1 MKKMIIGLTTFI
13 LSLMLMFGSV
23 NVWAEE
29 EDKPIASAD
38 IGVFSKYLWRGYE
51 LSDDSIVIQP
61 SVTVGCK
68 GFSLN
73 LWGNLDT
80 NLDDRDP
87 TTSDKKEWTETDL
100 TLAYERSLGIVGLGV
115 GYIYY
120 GLDGVDDSEELYLS
134 ISLDVLLSPTLTIY
148 REIAHLPGWYLN
160 FGISH
165 SFDLP
170 KGMSLDLAG
179 TVGYYYS
186 DDDDFVEIDDNLIA
200 TTEKYQNFHEGLI
213 SAGLTIPIAEYFTL
227 SPMIAYSFPLS
238 DEADNL
244 LTSSSFSNDSG
255 FIFGG
260 ATLSIAF

>member
-1 MKKMIIGLTTFI
+1 MKKMVIRLATFV
-13 LSLMLMFGSV
+13 LSLMLIFGSV
-23 NVWAEE
+23 NVWAGE
-29 EDKPIASAD
+29 EDKPTASAD
-38 IGVFSKYLWRGYE
+38 VGVFSKYIWRGYE
-51 LSDDSIVIQP
+51 LSNDSIMIQP
-61 SVTVGCK
+61 SATVGYK
-68 GFSLN
+68 GFSIN

-80 NLDDRDP
+80 KLDDGDP

-100 TLAYERSLGIVGLGV
+100 TLAYERSFGMIGLGV

-120 GLDGVDDSEELYLS
+120 GLDGVDDSEEVYLS
-134 ISLDVLLSPTLTIY
+134 VGMDILLSPTLTIY

-160 FGISH
+160 LGISH

-186 DDDDFVEIDDNLIA
+186 DDDDFVEIDDNLNA
-200 TTEKYQNFHEGLI
+200 TTEKYQNFHDGII
-213 SAGLTIPIAEYFTL
+213 SAGLTIPISEYF
-227 SPMIAYSFPLS
+227 SFNPMIAYSFPLS

-244 LTSSSFSNDSG
+244 LTSSSFSNDSC
-255 FIFGG
+255 FIFGS

>member
-1 MKKMIIGLTTFI
+1 MKKMVIRLATFV
-13 LSLMLMFGSV
+13 LSLILIFGSV

-29 EDKPIASAD
+29 EDKPTASAD
-38 IGVFSKYLWRGYE
+38 VGVFSKYIWRGYE
-51 LSDDSIVIQP
+51 LSDDSIMIQP
-61 SVTVGCK
+61 SATVGYK
-68 GFSLN
+68 GFSIN

-80 NLDDRDP
+80 KLDDGDP

-100 TLAYERSLGIVGLGV
+100 TLAYERSFGMIGLGV

-120 GLDGVDDSEELYLS
+120 GLDGVDDSEEVYLS
-134 ISLDVLLSPTLTIY
+134 VGMDILLSPTLTIY

-160 FGISH
+160 LGISH

-179 TVGYYYS
+179 TVGYYCS
-186 DDDDFVEIDDNLIA
+186 DDDDFVEIDDNLNA
-200 TTEKYQNFHEGLI
+200 TTEKYQNFHDGLI
-213 SAGLTIPIAEYFTL
+213 SAGLTIPIAEYFTF
-227 SPMIAYSFPLS
+227 SPMISYSFPLS

-244 LTSSSFSNDSG
+244 LTSSSFSNDSD